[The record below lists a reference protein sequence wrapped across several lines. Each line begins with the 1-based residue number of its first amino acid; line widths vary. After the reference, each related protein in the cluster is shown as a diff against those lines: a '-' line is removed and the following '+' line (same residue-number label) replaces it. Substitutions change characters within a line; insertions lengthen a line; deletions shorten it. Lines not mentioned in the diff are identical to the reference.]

1 MMREQKAGATFVER
15 LLGGERRRPYQR
27 DRGAGKLKDHRA
39 ANNMLNFS
47 AKLIRRE
54 GPSWASNIFYY
65 NIELKLVNLI

>member
-47 AKLIRRE
+47 AKDGSI
-54 GPSWASNIFYY
+54 
-65 NIELKLVNLI
+65 